1 MAKKKINRREFVTAG
16 AAAGA
21 FASRVK
27 VFGQAPAMI
36 TSVKPVIVAAG
47 NGNRSKDSDGLT
59 CVAKAFKM
67 ITAGSDVL
75 DAVVAGVNIVELD
88 PADSSVGYGGLPNAD
103 GVVQLDA
110 SVMHGPKKMG
120 GCVASL
126 EGVRTPSLVAKKVM
140 EETDHVLLVGKGAQ
154 NFARMMGFTIEEDLN
169 TPLSRQRWLE
179 WKQQTDPLH
188 YIPPNKRGVTG
199 PGDIAGFRE
208 RERIGMEV
216 TLRMAAE
223 GKIDPEHIWGTI
235 NCNGVNSKGEVCGVT
250 TTSGLSFK
258 IPGRVGDSPILGAGL
273 YVDGDVGAAGSTGR
287 GELNLVSMASFI
299 CVDELRRGKSPKDAG
314 MTAIKRIKDMVIQKR
329 LLDESGNPNNQVSIN
344 FYIVNK
350 KGEYAGVTLR
360 GRAQYAVCDENGPRS
375 IPMESLLG

>member
-1 MAKKKINRREFVTAG
+1 MPKNKLNRREFVAASAG
-16 AAAGA
+16 AGALAA
-21 FASRVK
+21 SHR
-27 VFGQAPAMI
+27 VFGQSPAMI
-36 TSVKPVIVAAG
+36 TSVKPIVVAAG
-47 NGNRSKDSDGLT
+47 NGNRSKDAEGLT
-59 CVAKAFKM
+59 CVAKAFNM
-67 ITAGSDVL
+67 ITSGKDVL

-110 SVMHGPKKMG
+110 SVMHGPKKMAG
-120 GCVASL
+120 AVASL
-126 EGVRTPSLVAKKVM
+126 EGVRTPALVAKKVM

-179 WKQQTDPLH
+179 WKQRTDPLH
-188 YIPPNKRGVTG
+188 YIPPDKRGVK
-199 PGDIAGFRE
+199 PGGMASLRE
-208 RERIGMEV
+208 REEIGMRV
-216 TLRMAAE
+216 TLQMAAE
-223 GKIDPEHIWGTI
+223 GKIDPEHIFGTI

-258 IPGRVGDSPILGAGL
+258 IPGRVGDSPIIGAGL

-299 CVDELRRGKSPKDAG
+299 CVDEMRRGKTPKDAG
-314 MTAIKRIKDMVIQKR
+314 MTAIKRIKDMVIQQR
-329 LLDESGNPNNQVSIN
+329 LLDDKGMPASNVSIN

-360 GRAQYAVCDENGPRS
+360 GRSMFAVCDENGPRS
-375 IPMESLLG
+375 IPMEPLLA